1 MRSSKICKNSQAGKL
16 NFSETFPNDIL
27 DSFVLGLKYTK
38 EELETLN
45 EENVKKIMLHV
56 METPNKSFKIQD
68 GVKYWKENIQDE
80 NDKTEE
86 KINEVTVNLRKFI
99 LNSMINGKIK
109 FYCSENE
116 TIPF

>member
-1 MRSSKICKNSQAGKL
+1 M
-16 NFSETFPNDIL
+16 

-45 EENVKKIMLHV
+45 EENVKKIMFHL

-80 NDKTEE
+80 NDKTE
-86 KINEVTVNLRKFI
+86 
-99 LNSMINGKIK
+99 
-109 FYCSENE
+109 
-116 TIPF
+116 